1 MIGNILTSPALYEF
15 SKTAQAQ
22 VGVAT
27 SLKAIGRPGFIILD
41 NNIDP
46 QTKKYSAMKEF
57 LYQATCL
64 AMAML
69 VVSNFKKY
77 SMHIGRFLF
86 KNEQVFKA
94 FKNYGEFAN
103 YLELNQTE
111 KITKLAELD
120 KIASEHAKKTGKI
133 HETFE
138 IGKINENLAKG
149 VKEVSSIA
157 GSMLGLSILAPI
169 ISRPLIR
176 PVLKTLGLTKT
187 EAPKT
192 EHKHEPAKLNA
203 NA

>member
-1 MIGNILTSPALYEF
+1 MIGNILASPAIYEF

-27 SLKAIGRPGFIILD
+27 GLKAIGRPGFIILD

-57 LYQATCL
+57 LYQLTCL
-64 AMAML
+64 GMAMF

-77 SMHIGRFLF
+77 SPSIGRLLF

-94 FKNYGEFAN
+94 FKDYGEFSK
-103 YLELNQTE
+103 YLSLDNAG
-111 KITKLAELD
+111 KIAKLAQLD
-120 KIASEHAKKTGKI
+120 KIAAEAAQKAGKI

-138 IGKINENLAKG
+138 IGKINESLAIG
-149 VKEVSSIA
+149 MKEISSIV
-157 GSMLGLSILAPI
+157 GSMIGLSIAAPL

-176 PVLKTLGLTKT
+176 PVLKALGLGKKEDQVSDKT
-187 EAPKT
+187 PSKVI
-192 EHKHEPAKLNA
+192 A